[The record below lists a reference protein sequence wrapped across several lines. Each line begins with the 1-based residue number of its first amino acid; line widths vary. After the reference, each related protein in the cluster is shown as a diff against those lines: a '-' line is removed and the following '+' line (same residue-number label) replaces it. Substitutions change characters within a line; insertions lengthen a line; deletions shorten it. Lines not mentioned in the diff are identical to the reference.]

1 MIPVDE
7 RLPHYSAINPEA
19 HPYHYWLSVCRYEA
33 DEARRLLLLANAGM
47 DSDGAPLDDEATTN
61 QEDDE
66 GMWV

>member
-1 MIPVDE
+1 MLPVDE
-7 RLPHYSAINPEA
+7 RLPHYSAINPLIN
-19 HPYHYWLSVCRYEA
+19 PYHYWLSVCRYEA